1 MKTINIDYIVL
12 KLRFISLTFKA
23 VIKPQLAIHILFLT
37 TIPITSLF
45 SSHTYFYFSLKVD
58 NMWLVTA
65 VVYKKGKFVSSFPY
79 TIWVFSVKF
88 KDYEWLHF
96 YSGDSVEVCGRRSSF
111 KNLSEKLTYATGTNP
126 CLGDALGV

>member
-1 MKTINIDYIVL
+1 MLN
-12 KLRFISLTFKA
+12 LRFISLTFKA
-23 VIKPQLAIHILFLT
+23 VIKPQLAFHI
-37 TIPITSLF
+37 F
-45 SSHTYFYFSLKVD
+45 SNHHPQYLSVFFAHLGFFTLEVD

-65 VVYKKGKFVSSFPY
+65 VVYKKGKLVSSFPY

-111 KNLSEKLTYATGTNP
+111 KNLSEKLAYATGTNP